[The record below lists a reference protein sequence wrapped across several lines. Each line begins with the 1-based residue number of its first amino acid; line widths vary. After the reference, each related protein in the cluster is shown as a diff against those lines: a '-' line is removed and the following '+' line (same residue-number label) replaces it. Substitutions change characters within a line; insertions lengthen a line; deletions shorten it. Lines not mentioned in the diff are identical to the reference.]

1 MHEKEL
7 KTKEANEHISNKRFS
22 IGLSDK
28 VPYLDSQIDTLLNH
42 ISGFELE
49 KSHCDLE
56 LELIKA
62 LGGGFKE
69 ENIKND

>member
-1 MHEKEL
+1 M
-7 KTKEANEHISNKRFS
+7 
-22 IGLSDK
+22 
-28 VPYLDSQIDTLLNH
+28 PYLDSQIDTLLNH
-42 ISGFELE
+42 ISRFELE

-56 LELIKA
+56 LRLIKA